1 MRLRIIHVVFKENIS
16 KNCNFLPTYT
26 QTYVYILKDPDEE
39 IAITSETSFLVELEK
54 GNGKTMIL
62 LGKKNNSQF
71 V

>member
-1 MRLRIIHVVFKENIS
+1 M
-16 KNCNFLPTYT
+16 
-26 QTYVYILKDPDEE
+26 LKDPDKE

-62 LGKKNNSQF
+62 FGKKNNSQF